1 MALDLLVYVSWFFF
15 TPKTSNL
22 DIPSSKIKLTPIE
35 LNQQTFQLNL
45 TKTFT
50 LKKPSEQIKK

>member
-45 TKTFT
+45 TNHSLSKG
-50 LKKPSEQIKK
+50 KVNK